1 MLYIFAVIVADPAKL
16 NMKCGPD
23 GSPLRVFTLRGQDA
37 TVARCFDE
45 CMDNDQCVA
54 FSARWNNFA
63 VEDRWCIGC
72 KVELNVPTVNPGD
85 KGAIAYKKLGKT
97 LLLIF

>member
-1 MLYIFAVIVADPAKL
+1 
-16 NMKCGPD
+16 MKCGTD

-37 TVARCFDE
+37 TVAKCFDR

-85 KGAIAYKKLGKT
+85 KGAIAYKKIGKT
-97 LLLIF
+97 FTANSLKHNFNSLSSILKYY